1 MRRAFAERAA
11 INAPLQGAAADLIK
25 RAMIRVAE
33 VLKGYKTQMILQVH
47 DELVFEVPEEEQKA
61 LLPLLV
67 KTMETAH
74 LPEYAIKVPLV
85 VDTAVGPRWG

>member
-33 VLKGYKTQMILQVH
+33 VLKGYNAQMILQVH
-47 DELVFEVPEEEQKA
+47 DELVFEVPEGEQKA

-74 LPEYAIKVPLV
+74 LPDYVLNVPLV
-85 VDTAVGPRWG
+85 VDTTVGHRWG